1 MNIPGMS
8 PEVMAQLEANQ
19 RDKQRIIDA
28 AKIQQLSTAENI
40 AKHIYDQVVKYQ
52 SNLNA
57 TNDVALVITQFSQS
71 TTILVQNIGYIGYNL
86 VCFYGRGTD
95 GKPLELIQH
104 ISQLNLLLTVAE
116 KSKPETP
123 KRKIGFAGRV
133 EG

>member
-28 AKIQQLSTAENI
+28 AKIQQLSTADNI
-40 AKHIYDQVVKYQ
+40 AKHIYDKVVKYQ

-95 GKPLELIQH
+95 GKPLALIQH
-104 ISQLNLLLTVAE
+104 TSQLNLLLTAAE
-116 KSKPETP
+116 RPKTETP
-123 KRKIGFAGRV
+123 KRKIGFVGQV